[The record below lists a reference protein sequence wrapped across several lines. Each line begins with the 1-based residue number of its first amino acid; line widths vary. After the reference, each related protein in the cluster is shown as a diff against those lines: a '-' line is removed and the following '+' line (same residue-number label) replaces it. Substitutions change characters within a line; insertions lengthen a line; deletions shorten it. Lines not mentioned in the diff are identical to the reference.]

1 MTTDEAIG
9 HIQKAGLLEPVME
22 GLMRKIE
29 EHLKRR
35 AEERFRVG
43 AIVFSNVYGIL
54 GRTEQAEE
62 LLAAL
67 KREKLL

>member
-1 MTTDEAIG
+1 
-9 HIQKAGLLEPVME
+9 
-22 GLMRKIE
+22 MRKIE

-54 GRTEQAEE
+54 GRTGQAEE